1 MTGAAGNDSPQTLDQ
16 RRAKHAWEAV
26 QRAKGSG
33 GSHSRDY
40 GGEARK
46 LPMRIMAAG
55 LGHALAFIVAKTKNK
70 PGLEQLHKDLTD
82 WVITERGLKSGL
94 NTSLIDSIVH
104 GDADFLRLAMGET
117 LAYLQWLNRFAEAE
131 GLTEDA
137 EQGD

>member
-1 MTGAAGNDSPQTLDQ
+1 MTGAGDVPRQTLDQ

-26 QRAKGSG
+26 QQAKSLG
-33 GSHSRDY
+33 GSHPKDY
-40 GGEARK
+40 GGEAKK

-70 PGLEQLHKDLTD
+70 PGLERLHKDLTE

-94 NTSLIDSIVH
+94 NASLIESIVH
-104 GDADFLRLAMGET
+104 GDAGFLRLATAET

-131 GLTEDA
+131 ALTEDA
-137 EQGD
+137 EQGG